1 MKNLVWGLKSKKI
14 EGCEYMKEKVDL
26 KSEEYISEID
36 DVIEECKY
44 VNFIATITKIQK
56 IELKKA
62 IVVGLNLKDDS
73 GTIIGIFITPK
84 NNNDAILKIKSFEI
98 DKKYKINGDII
109 IVDNQSLNEFEV
121 DKLIFKKF
129 NVKAGDKTLA
139 IRTIEEIGEK

>member
-1 MKNLVWGLKSKKI
+1 
-14 EGCEYMKEKVDL
+14 MKEKVNF
-26 KSEEYISEID
+26 KCEEYISEID

-56 IELKKA
+56 IELKKG

-73 GTIIGIFITPK
+73 GIIIGIFIAPK

-98 DKKYKINGDII
+98 NKKYKINGDIN
-109 IVDNQSLNEFEV
+109 IVDNQALNEFEV